1 MDLEQQVGGEENN
14 GVEEDE
20 EGHPQLKIDV
30 MEACRTG
37 NPSGFLTTTITAAS
51 TPMIRRSASLLGSWR
66 SPTLICHAPFRLGLS
81 APALFRP
88 PPLQSSCLLCCS
100 LLRACLPP
108 LRSTCCVAPCS
119 KRPCCSARRRY
130 RRRER
135 DKGKDDVSLTYGFHM
150 IFFNKILL
158 MFPRL

>member
-51 TPMIRRSASLLGSWR
+51 TPMIRRSASPLGSWR

-81 APALFRP
+81 APDCRP
-88 PPLQSSCLLCCS
+88 RRSSS
-100 LLRACLPP
+100 LLFAPCFRSMP